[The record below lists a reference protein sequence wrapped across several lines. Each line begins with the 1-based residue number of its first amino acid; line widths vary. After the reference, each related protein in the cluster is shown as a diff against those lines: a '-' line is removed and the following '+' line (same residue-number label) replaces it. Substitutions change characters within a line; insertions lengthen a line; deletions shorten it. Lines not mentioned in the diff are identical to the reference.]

1 MFTHCHPLVNL
12 VLSEA
17 KYRRTPDN
25 MTENLPIKKL
35 TKNQYLFVSFF
46 YKIKV
51 NYIVSKLNYTK
62 TL

>member
-25 MTENLPIKKL
+25 MTENFPIKKL
-35 TKNQYLFVSFF
+35 TEENILC
-46 YKIKV
+46 
-51 NYIVSKLNYTK
+51 KLYCI
-62 TL
+62 